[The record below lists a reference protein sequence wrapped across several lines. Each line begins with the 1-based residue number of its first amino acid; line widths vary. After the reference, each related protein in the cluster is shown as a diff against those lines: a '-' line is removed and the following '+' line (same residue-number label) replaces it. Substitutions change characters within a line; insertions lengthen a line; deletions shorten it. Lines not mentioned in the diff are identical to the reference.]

1 MMNKAFIQHHHHVC
15 FFSNKIPK
23 KTRYLFD
30 LATQQDDPLS
40 LFSNR
45 SVDKSSLPISLE
57 NWFGNSI
64 YKNAYPRMPSDRVLS
79 ACDLEQ

>member
-1 MMNKAFIQHHHHVC
+1 MFI
-15 FFSNKIPK
+15 
-23 KTRYLFD
+23 
-30 LATQQDDPLS
+30 LAKQQDDRLS

>member
-1 MMNKAFIQHHHHVC
+1 MLMF
-15 FFSNKIPK
+15 
-23 KTRYLFD
+23 T

-45 SVDKSSLPISLE
+45 SVDKSSLLISLE

-64 YKNAYPRMPSDRVLS
+64 HKHAYPRMPSDRVLS